1 MRKQAYLLFVV
12 LVVTGMAVSAQA
24 QEKATSAGSEQHYLS
39 GFLGGSKDGS
49 KSGFTFGALYEYR
62 LDDMF
67 GVGGLIEQA
76 EGDFDDTLLGVPF
89 FIHPF
94 DEGLRFVVAPGLEF
108 NGSTDFFIRTGV
120 GYDFEVGD
128 GWILTPKVS
137 VDWVDRDE
145 TIVYGL
151 NIGRRF

>member
-1 MRKQAYLLFVV
+1 MRKQVYLLCVV
-12 LVVTGMAVSAQA
+12 LVVAGMAVSAQA
-24 QEKATSAGSEQHYLS
+24 QAKATGTGSETHYLS

-62 LDDMF
+62 LEEMF
-67 GVGGLIEQA
+67 GIGGLIEQA

-89 FIHPF
+89 FIHPY
-94 DEGLRFVVAPGLEF
+94 EGLRFVVAPGLEF
-108 NGSTDFFIRTGV
+108 NGSTDFFLRTGV
-120 GYDFEVGD
+120 GYDFEVGS
-128 GWILTPKVS
+128 GWVLTPKVS